1 MTQRKYLGLIK
12 MSFSEVSCLL
22 TVVLFIRE
30 DRLEMALQVFF
41 LTGAQILP
49 LSIMEAVLPNG
60 LRMIKGLGGRATR
73 IEVVALSCTSCLV
86 FLNVSR
92 FHFPPIN

>member
-1 MTQRKYLGLIK
+1 MTQRKYLGLVK

-22 TVVLFIRE
+22 IVVLFIRE
-30 DRLEMALQVFF
+30 DGLEMALQVFF
-41 LTGAQILP
+41 LSGTQILP
-49 LSIMEAVLPNG
+49 WCMEAVLPNG
-60 LRMIKGLGGRATR
+60 LKTIKGLGGRAR
-73 IEVVALSCTSCLV
+73 IEVAALSCTSCIM